1 MKYLK
6 RLYEELERQCGLHAD
21 EIYNYAV
28 PQSWNLY
35 GYRPAKS
42 IRSKEL
48 LVHPYEFYLFT
59 LRHILKDA
67 DGNWNGKLK
76 GIDDYYYA
84 KRAAQTA
91 PLQEQ
96 KGVDI

>member
-1 MKYLK
+1 MNYLK

-21 EIYNYAV
+21 EIYNYAI

-48 LVHPYEFYLFT
+48 LVHP
-59 LRHILKDA
+59 
-67 DGNWNGKLK
+67 
-76 GIDDYYYA
+76 
-84 KRAAQTA
+84 
-91 PLQEQ
+91 
-96 KGVDI
+96 